1 MNNEKFKD
9 IKKFHF
15 RVKHKLDNTIEV
27 NITANQLLISII
39 KLPEDRYTV

>member
-1 MNNEKFKD
+1 MDYEKFKD
-9 IKKFHF
+9 IKKFNF

-27 NITANQLLISII
+27 NTTANQLLISII